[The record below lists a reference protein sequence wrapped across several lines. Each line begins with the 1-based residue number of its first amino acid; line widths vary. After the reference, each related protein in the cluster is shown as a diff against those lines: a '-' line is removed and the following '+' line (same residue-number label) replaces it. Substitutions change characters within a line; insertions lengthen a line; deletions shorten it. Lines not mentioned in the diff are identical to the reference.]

1 MSQPASQ
8 PWPFRAPEPGRGRL
22 WDAALQALAAG
33 LAAADPASAVRDH
46 LVVEGQDLRAG
57 SATIDVS
64 AVRRVFLVGAGKAAG
79 GMVAA
84 VEAALG
90 SRLAAGVVATVRGG
104 APDGTA
110 TTFHEAGHPLPDPG
124 SLVAARH
131 MARLLETA
139 SADDLVICV
148 LSGGASALLELP
160 SGRIPLA
167 DLQAT
172 TGALLASGA
181 PIGEVNAVRKHVSAV
196 KGGGLARMAAPARV
210 VTLVLSDVVGS
221 PLDVVA
227 SGPTVPDPTTYAD
240 AAAVL
245 TRYDL
250 WGRVPAAVA
259 DHIRAGL
266 AGHLPETAKE
276 GDPAFARAV
285 TVVVGDN
292 RASVDASAR
301 RARDLGRTPLVLTT
315 YLEGEARE
323 AARVLC
329 AVARECAAHGRPT
342 AAPALLLAGGETS
355 VALRRLGPAG
365 GRNQEMALAC
375 ALALD
380 GMDGIAVAALAT
392 DGVDGM
398 SDAAG
403 AVVDGTTVARAHA
416 LGLKPRDALEAHES
430 GPFFEALGDR
440 IVTGPT
446 GTNVN
451 DLVAIAVG
459 T

>member
-1 MSQPASQ
+1 MSAPPAS
-8 PWPFRAPEPGRGRL
+8 WPFQAPAPGGGPL
-22 WDAALQALAAG
+22 WDAALRALAAG
-33 LAAADPASAVRDH
+33 LAAADPAAAVRDH
-46 LVVEGQDLRAG
+46 LVLEGRVLRAG
-57 SATIDVS
+57 SATIDLSGVG
-64 AVRRVFLVGAGKAAG
+64 RVLLVGAGKAAG
-79 GMVAA
+79 GMVSA
-84 VEAALG
+84 VEAVLG
-90 SRLAAGVVATVRGG
+90 PQLGAGVVATVRGG
-104 APDGTA
+104 AADGAA

-139 SADDLVICV
+139 SADDLVVCV

-167 DLQAT
+167 DLQAA

-196 KGGGLARMAAPARV
+196 KGGGLARMAAPARL

-250 WGRVPAAVA
+250 WGRMPASIA

-266 AGHLPETAKE
+266 AGHLPETAKA

-292 RASVDASAR
+292 RASVEACAGL
-301 RARDLGRTPLVLTT
+301 ARDLGRTPVILTT

-329 AVARECAAHGRPT
+329 AIARECAAHDRPA

-355 VALRRLGPAG
+355 VTLRRLGPAG
-365 GRNQEMALAC
+365 GRNQELALAC
-375 ALALD
+375 ALALE
-380 GMDGIAVAALAT
+380 GTDGIAVAALAT
-392 DGVDGM
+392 DGVDGA

-403 AVVDGTTVARAHA
+403 AIADGTTVARARA
-416 LGLKPRDALEAHES
+416 VGLRPRDALDAHDS
-430 GPFFEALGDR
+430 GRFFEALGDR

-459 T
+459 S